1 MRNLT
6 IKTMFRLT
14 VAVVGIIVLCQAFF
28 SLKQTAAVE
37 EETKKLLNTSLPV
50 LERARDIQLH
60 IIQVQ
65 QWLTDISATRALD
78 GLDDGFKEA
87 KGHAEAFRTKI
98 DELIDMDPSRS
109 DQYEGIKQAFEGYY
123 SQGKTMAQAY
133 IDQGPIGGNAIMAE
147 FDKAA
152 ALLYEQFEPM
162 IEAIDADVKE
172 QEMFLEQHAVLSKQM
187 VLGFSVLYGLVLVA
201 LFFGMKTLMVK
212 PLSKTVVLFKDLASG
227 DSDLTKRLPENAMGE
242 LGELASYTNV
252 FIEKVQKE
260 VTLLGQTVEHL
271 AATSTQ
277 LKGTTES
284 TQVVMSK
291 QQAETDQV
299 ATAIDEMSATINEV
313 ARNAVNAAD
322 SAQQADE
329 QAQKGSRVVQETIAV
344 IGNLADEIERAAGV
358 INQLENHTET
368 ISQVSGVISD
378 IAEQTNLLAL
388 NAAIEAARAGE
399 QGRGFAVVAD
409 EVRALAKRT
418 QDSTTEIQS
427 TIEQLQSSSKQAVDA
442 MQSSQQKANSSVE
455 QAQNAGSSLE
465 EITAEVANISNM
477 NTQIASAAE
486 EQGAVS
492 EEINRSVVT
501 IREVSDQTVTE
512 MSSLTQSG
520 DNLLKVVSELKTLL
534 ARFKY

>member
-1 MRNLT
+1 MKNLT

-14 VAVVGIIVLCQAFF
+14 VAVVGIVILCQAFF
-28 SLKQTAAVE
+28 TLKQTAAVE
-37 EETKKLLNTSLPV
+37 EETKMLLDTSLPE
-50 LERARDIQLH
+50 LELVRDLQLH

-87 KGHAEAFRTKI
+87 NSHADAFHTKI
-98 DELIDMDPSRS
+98 DKLIDMDPSRS
-109 DQYEGIKQAFEGYY
+109 DQFEAIKQAFENYY

-133 IDQGPIGGNAIMAE
+133 IDQGPVGGNAAMGD

-152 ALLYEQFEPM
+152 AFMYERFEDV
-162 IEAIDADVKE
+162 IEDIDAEIKE
-172 QEMFLEQHAVLSKQM
+172 QEKFLRRDAVSSRQM
-187 VLGFSVLYGLVLVA
+187 VLGFSVLYGFGLIA
-201 LFFGMKTLMVK
+201 LFFGMRTLVLK
-212 PLSKTVVLFKDLASG
+212 PLDKSVLMFEDLARG
-227 DSDLTKRLPENAMGE
+227 DGDLTKRLSEKAIGE
-242 LGELASYTNV
+242 LGKLATYTNIFV
-252 FIEKVQKE
+252 EKVQND
-260 VTLLGQTVEHL
+260 VTLVGQTVEHL

-277 LKGTTES
+277 LKGSTETTQ
-284 TQVVMSK
+284 QVMAK

-299 ATAIDEMSATINEV
+299 ATAIDQMSATIIEV
-313 ARNAVNAAD
+313 ARNAVTAAD

-329 QAQKGSRVVQETIAV
+329 QAQNGSRVVQETIAV
-344 IGNLADEIERAAGV
+344 IGNLANEIERAAGV

-368 ISQVSGVISD
+368 ISQVSGVISG

-418 QDSTTEIQS
+418 QVSTTEIQS

-442 MQSSQQKANSSVE
+442 MQSSQQQANVSVE

-477 NTQIASAAE
+477 NIQIASAAE

-492 EEINRSVVT
+492 EEINRSVVN
-501 IREVSDQTVTE
+501 IRQVSDQTVVE
-512 MSSLTQSG
+512 MNSLTQAG
-520 DNLLKVVSELKTLL
+520 DNLFNVVSELNTLL